1 MKKLTALF
9 IGIALAFNMSARAD
23 EGMWLLPL
31 LEKLNIGTMTEMGLE
46 LTAEDIYSVN
56 HSSLKDAIAIF
67 GGGCTSEIVSG
78 QGLLLTNHHC
88 GYGTIQSH
96 SSVEHDYLKDGFW
109 AATKKDEIASPGLS
123 VTFLDYIKDVSDRIN
138 KLLNDDMDE
147 QERSQVIQAEIS
159 KIRDE
164 VELGESQSANVRAF
178 FSGNK
183 FYLLVTTRYGDVRF
197 VGAPPSSV
205 GKYGADTDNWMWPRH
220 TGDFSV
226 FRVYMSPDGGP
237 TSNYE
242 EENVPFKP
250 KHYLPIS
257 MKGVTEGDFA
267 MILGYPGGTTRFM
280 TSYEIDRELSIT
292 HPNRIKT
299 RGLRQEL
306 MLEDM
311 LADEKVRIQYASKYS
326 GSTNYWKFSIGQSKG
341 LKDLNV
347 KGTKEALQEKFT
359 KWITMDPAKQK
370 KYGDALE
377 MIRKSVEATAPYD
390 HTLQYYS
397 ECLTRGSEILGL
409 ANSLS
414 GLYRLLED
422 KETDPETITSLT
434 QRLKSGAGRFF
445 KNYNAPTDQKITA
458 AMMALFAQDVPA
470 EFHADIFT
478 TIKGKYKGDYKK
490 YVDKMFETSVFRSQD
505 AYNAF
510 LDKPSLKV
518 LKKDLAYNAAVSI
531 FTKSAEIRR
540 ESRQFGTDIAKG
552 RRLWIGGVLEMEK
565 DKTFYP
571 DANFTM
577 RLTYGTVKAYDPQD
591 AVHYKYFTTL
601 DGVMQKEDPN
611 NWEFVVPPKLKELW
625 KAKDYG
631 DYGDGD
637 QMKVCFITNN
647 DITGGN
653 SGSGVINGRGELIGL
668 AFDGNWEA
676 MSGDIAFEPDLQR
689 CINVDIRYVLWIMDK
704 YAGASHLINEMTLVY

>member
-9 IGIALAFNMSARAD
+9 IGIALVFNMSARAD

-78 QGLLLTNHHC
+78 QGLVLTNHHC

-109 AATKKDEIASPGLS
+109 AATMDDEIASPGLS
-123 VTFLDYIKDVSDRIN
+123 VTFLDYITDVSDRIN
-138 KLLNDDMDE
+138 NLLNDDMDE
-147 QERSQVIQAEIS
+147 QERSRIIREESGKIQ
-159 KIRDE
+159 DE
-164 VELGESQSANVRAF
+164 TETGDFQTARVQNF

-183 FYLLVTTRYGDVRF
+183 FYLLVSTRYSDVRF

-205 GKYGADTDNWMWPRH
+205 GKFGADTDNWMWPRH

-226 FRVYMSPDGGP
+226 FRVYMSPDGKP
-237 TSNYE
+237 ANYSAD
-242 EENVPFKP
+242 NVPLEP
-250 KHYLPIS
+250 KYYLPVS
-257 MKGVTEGDFA
+257 MKGVNEGDFA

-280 TSYEIDRELSIT
+280 TSYEIDRELTLT
-292 HPNRIKT
+292 HPNRIKI

-311 LADEKVRIQYASKYS
+311 LSDEKVRIQYSSKYS

-347 KGTKEALQEKFT
+347 KAKKEALQEKFT
-359 KWITMDPAKQK
+359 KWISMDPAKQK
-370 KYGDALE
+370 KYGEALNLIKTSTE
-377 MIRKSVEATAPYD
+377 SRAPYD
-390 HTLQYYS
+390 HASQYYS
-397 ECLTRGSEILGL
+397 ECLTRGSEILEF
-409 ANSLS
+409 ANRVS
-414 GLYRLLED
+414 GLYRLLDGEG
-422 KETDPETITSLT
+422 DPEAIKSMAE
-434 QRLKSGAGRFF
+434 RMKSGAERFF

-470 EFHADIFT
+470 EFHADIFA
-478 TIKGKYKGDYKK
+478 TINKKFKGDFKK
-490 YVDKMFETSVFRSQD
+490 FVDQMFATSVFASQD
-505 AYNAF
+505 RFNAF
-510 LDKPSLKV
+510 LDNPSLKV
-518 LKKDLAYNAAVSI
+518 LKKDLVYQAAVSI
-531 FTKSAEIRR
+531 FTKSGEIRR
-540 ESRQFGTDIAKG
+540 DSRQFSTDLARG
-552 RRLWIGGVLEMEK
+552 QRLWIGGVLKMEK

-571 DANFTM
+571 DANSTM
-577 RLTYGTVKAYDPQD
+577 RLTYGSVKSYNPQD
-591 AVHYKYFTTL
+591 AVLYNYYTTL

-637 QMKVCFITNN
+637 QMRVCFITNN

-689 CINVDIRYVLWIMDK
+689 CISVDIRYVLWIIDK
-704 YAGASHLINEMTLVY
+704 YAGAKHLINEMTLVY